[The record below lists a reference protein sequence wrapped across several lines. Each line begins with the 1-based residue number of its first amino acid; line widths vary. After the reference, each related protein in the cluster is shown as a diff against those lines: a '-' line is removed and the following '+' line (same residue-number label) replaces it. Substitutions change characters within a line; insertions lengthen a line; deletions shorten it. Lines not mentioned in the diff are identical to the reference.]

1 MPKTQKVIKKIE
13 KRVASNF
20 TKGFG
25 SFFRSIG
32 MGFVRIFKV
41 LDSKLTIMIVPH

>member
-1 MPKTQKVIKKIE
+1 MPKTQKAIKKIE

-25 SFFRSIG
+25 SFFKSIG
-32 MGFVRIFKV
+32 MGFVRIGQQTHNH
-41 LDSKLTIMIVPH
+41 DSSSLTK